1 MKLEYS
7 KHWLKK
13 RKYRADII
21 DDMVLY
27 SIQNSAQIRD
37 KYWEDALN
45 AIAKIPPSGRTL
57 KVVYKRVKNGK
68 IKVISAF
75 WLD

>member
-1 MKLEYS
+1 M
-7 KHWLKK
+7 
-13 RKYRADII
+13 
-21 DDMVLY
+21 
-27 SIQNSAQIRD
+27 IQNSAQIKD

-57 KVVYKRVKNGK
+57 KVIYKRVKNDN
-68 IKVISAF
+68 IRLISAF